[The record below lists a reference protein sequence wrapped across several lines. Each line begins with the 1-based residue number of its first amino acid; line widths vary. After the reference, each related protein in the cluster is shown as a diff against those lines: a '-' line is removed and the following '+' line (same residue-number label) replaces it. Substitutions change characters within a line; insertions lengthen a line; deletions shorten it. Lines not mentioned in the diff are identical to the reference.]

1 MRKNKIRQIWK
12 EGGAAING
20 WLAIPNSF
28 SAELMANQNW
38 DSVTIDLQHGI
49 NDYSTAISML
59 QAISTTDTVP
69 LARVPW
75 NEPGIIMKMLDA
87 GVYGIICPMI
97 NTKKECEDFVKS
109 CRYPPLGHR
118 SFGPTRAVIYAGADY
133 SQHANEEIITM
144 AMIET
149 KGAVDNLDEILSVK
163 GLDAIYVGPA
173 DLSLSYGKKPGFD
186 VEESPVYEVIE
197 KIIDKAKENKI
208 FAGIHVGSTKYAHKM
223 IGLGFS
229 FVSILSDGRIMSQ
242 AIENILKEMKEDDIE
257 KKSSIY

>member
-1 MRKNKIRQIWK
+1 M
-12 EGGAAING
+12 
-20 WLAIPNSF
+20 
-28 SAELMANQNW
+28 
-38 DSVTIDLQHGI
+38 
-49 NDYSTAISML
+49 
-59 QAISTTDTVP
+59 
-69 LARVPW
+69 
-75 NEPGIIMKMLDA
+75 
-87 GVYGIICPMI
+87 
-97 NTKKECEDFVKS
+97 
-109 CRYPPLGHR
+109 GHR
-118 SFGPTRAVIYAGADY
+118 SFGPTRAIIYAGNDY
-133 SQHANEEIITM
+133 AQYANEEIITM

-149 KGAVDNLDEILSVK
+149 KEAIDNLDEILSVK

-186 VEESPVYEVIE
+186 VEDSPVYEVIE

-242 AIENILKEMKEDDIE
+242 AVENILKEMKEDEIE

>member
-1 MRKNKIRQIWK
+1 MKKNNIRKIWQKNKTV
-12 EGGAAING
+12 ING

-97 NTKKECEDFVKS
+97 NTKKECEDFIKS
-109 CRYPPLGHR
+109 CRYPPLGQR
-118 SFGPTRAVIYAGADY
+118 SFGPTRAIIYSGKDY
-133 SQHANEEIITM
+133 PEYANEEIITM

-149 KGAVDNLDEILSVK
+149 KEAVDNLDDILSVK

-186 VEESPVYEVIE
+186 VEDSTVYPVIE
-197 KIIDKAKENKI
+197 KIVNKAKEKKI
-208 FAGIHVGSTKYAHKM
+208 FAGIHVGSTKYAYRM
-223 IGLGFS
+223 IDIGYNL
-229 FVSILSDGRIMSQ
+229 VSILSDGRILTQ
-242 AIENILKEMKEDDIE
+242 AVENILKEMKKDDTE
-257 KKSSIY
+257 TKSSIY

>member
-1 MRKNKIRQIWK
+1 MRKNIINKIWK
-12 EGGAAING
+12 NNNAVING

-49 NDYSTAISML
+49 NDYSTSISML

-69 LARVPW
+69 LARVPR

-87 GVYGIICPMI
+87 GVYGLICPMI
-97 NTKKECEDFVKS
+97 NTKKDCEDFVKS
-109 CRYPPLGHR
+109 CRYAPLGHR
-118 SFGPTRAVIYAGADY
+118 SFGPTRAIIYAGTDY
-133 SQHANEEIITM
+133 AQYANEEIITM

-149 KGAVDNLDEILSVK
+149 KEAIDNLDEILSVK

-186 VEESPVYEVIE
+186 VEESPVYEIIE
-197 KIIDKAKENKI
+197 KIINKAKENKI
-208 FAGIHVGSTKYAHKM
+208 FAGIHCGSTKYAHKM
-223 IGLGFS
+223 IGLGYS

-242 AIENILKEMKEDDIE
+242 AVENILTEMKKNNNE